1 MAVRAR
7 SIALPVALLVAALLA
22 TLSTV
27 SFVQPARVSNVHA
40 GIVVPAAAT
49 GFLPLAASAVAPVPE
64 QMEASSLN
72 VATQIE
78 VTMLGLL
85 LGLAPVT
92 ALGLFVAA
100 WLQFKKSPTLGV

>member
-1 MAVRAR
+1 MAARAR
-7 SIALPVALLVAALLA
+7 SVGLPLALLA
-22 TLSTV
+22 AAFLVTFNSL
-27 SFVQPARVSNVHA
+27 SFVPASSNA
-40 GIVVPAAAT
+40 FQKALLVPAAA
-49 GFLPLAASAVAPVPE
+49 GVLPLAANAVDVPE
-64 QMEASSLN
+64 QMQASSVN

>member
-1 MAVRAR
+1 MAMATRAR
-7 SIALPVALLVAALLA
+7 SAVLPVALLAAAFLATFSSISFVPAARDNNVGAALL
-22 TLSTV
+22 
-27 SFVQPARVSNVHA
+27 
-40 GIVVPAAAT
+40 VPAAA
-49 GFLPLAASAVAPVPE
+49 GALPLAATAVDIPA
-64 QMEASSLN
+64 QMEGSSVT

-100 WLQFKKSPTLGV
+100 WLQFKKAPTLGV

>member
-1 MAVRAR
+1 MARGR
-7 SIALPVALLVAALLA
+7 SVIVPLALLA
-22 TLSTV
+22 AAFVATFGSL
-27 SFVQPARVSNVHA
+27 SFVPPANNSNAVA
-40 GIVVPAAAT
+40 ILVPASASLLPIAAN
-49 GFLPLAASAVAPVPE
+49 AVDVPE
-64 QMEASSLN
+64 QMQASSVN

>member
-1 MAVRAR
+1 MAR
-7 SIALPVALLVAALLA
+7 SSSIIAPLALLA
-22 TLSTV
+22 ACMLMMCSTS
-27 SFVQPARVSNVHA
+27 SFVQPARSQMA
-40 GIVVPAAAT
+40 AAAPAAA
-49 GFLPLAASAVAPVPE
+49 LLAPAAAQAIDMVDVDAVG
-64 QMEASSLN
+64 ASSVT

-92 ALGLFVAA
+92 AMGLFVAA

>member
-1 MAVRAR
+1 MAR
-7 SIALPVALLVAALLA
+7 SSSILAPCALFAAAALFAVWSATPAATSTFLA
-22 TLSTV
+22 P
-27 SFVQPARVSNVHA
+27 QA
-40 GIVVPAAAT
+40 GIAAA
-49 GFLPLAASAVAPVPE
+49 AAAPQALQALEQAPE
-64 QMEASSLN
+64 LIGSSVG